1 MRILIAVLLAAAS
14 FNISTPAN
22 AEFSNNS
29 WCVVHDNH
37 YHCPDVCL
45 REGGSLVGCN
55 DSFQPVKIRCE
66 CSTQECDL
74 KEL

>member
-1 MRILIAVLLAAAS
+1 MRTLIACLLAAAS
-14 FNISTPAN
+14 FNFATPAS
-22 AEFSNNS
+22 AEFANNN
-29 WCVVHDNH
+29 WCVAHGDH

-55 DSFQPVKIRCE
+55 DSFQPVETRPE
-66 CSTQECDL
+66 YPPQECEL